1 MGLGLVEERESPGE
15 RRSCWN
21 VVDREVRQV
30 LVDGV
35 GKVEVRVEIPCFS
48 GQLDGSL
55 SSPCFVSAGWRVV
68 AV

>member
-1 MGLGLVEERESPGE
+1 MGLGLVEERKSPGE

-48 GQLDGSL
+48 GQLDRSL